1 MAKMNWIQ
9 IIRRIQLLFVLI
21 TLPLSAYTIHYYSA
35 DTYTPGPLYSVVITG
50 ASFAVAAVCHPIHFF
65 LPPSVL
71 APPLYLTL
79 SPHFVFDLER
89 NLLTLNVV
97 LLVYSRLHKIPLHLL
112 RH

>member
-1 MAKMNWIQ
+1 MNWIQ
-9 IIRRIQLLFVLI
+9 IIRRIQLLFVLT
-21 TLPLSAYTIHYYSA
+21 TLPLSAYTIHYYSV

-50 ASFAVAAVCHPIHFF
+50 ASFAVAAVCYSIYFF

-79 SPHFVFDLER
+79 SPPFVLDLER

-97 LLVYSRLHKIPLHLL
+97 LLVYSRLHKIQLHLL